1 MRERRRKERVLKF
14 FSIFIF
20 SILITYF
27 LPFSEEKIYTL
38 RIGEVPQ
45 RDVISPFT
53 FKIPKSKE
61 EIKKEKEEILKKL
74 TLVLSPVLRPSLDM
88 DIIKSQVENLD
99 IKTRKKFL
107 EEINKT
113 YEEIKDYVILEDID
127 TIRKLG
133 AEFVILFTPEGDK
146 FFPVN
151 KIYSLPEIKRI
162 IKERAIKTFPSNP
175 QLSFLFEELISSFI
189 PPNYRIDYE
198 ETEIRKVKLLESVEE
213 FKGIVYK
220 GEVIAKK
227 GEPLSMVEIEKLEAM
242 EISKRKSFISKVL
255 MLSLRYIF
263 FLMLLLFSYYS
274 VRFLFPEI
282 YSDTKTLLIIIFN
295 SLLFMILSSLII
307 KITNSSLYIPFAF
320 IPLFFYFVTGRK
332 FALFLTVI
340 LSILCAVYSGMNFFF
355 LVYFLTIGISGILI
369 SKFLRNRFDLIFGF
383 FILLFISMILSFFFK
398 IYANFQ
404 IKSTEI
410 LISSL
415 FSSSLSIIGTITL
428 LPLHEKLWGIATDF
442 VLLELV
448 NPEHPLLKE
457 LEKKAPG
464 TFEHSMQMSEL
475 ARIAAERIG
484 VNSLLAKVGALY
496 HDIGKI
502 ETPNFFV
509 ENLKDPQENPHNRI
523 SPTVSVTIL
532 QNHVKKGIELARKYR
547 LPERIVRIIE
557 RHHGTLLM
565 FSFYDK
571 AKKININARD
581 EEFRYRCPKPE
592 KKEEAIIM
600 LLDGI
605 EAKVRSLEKYE
616 FQSIKDAIDDVI
628 NHRFSDGQFD
638 ECEITRKDMEK
649 IKEAILPKLILRFH
663 TRVTYPPLKSKEKIV

>member
-1 MRERRRKERVLKF
+1 MRERKRKERVLKF

-27 LPFSEEKIYTL
+27 LPFSEKKFYAL

-45 RDVISPFT
+45 RDIIAPFT

-74 TLVLSPVLRPSLDM
+74 TLVLSPLLRPSLDM
-88 DIIKSQVENLD
+88 DLIKSQVENLD
-99 IKTRKKFL
+99 IKTKKKFL

-133 AEFVILFTPEGDK
+133 TEFVVLLTPEGDK

-151 KIYSLPEIKRI
+151 KIYSLPEIKGS
-162 IKERAIKTFPSNP
+162 IKERAIKIFPFNP
-175 QLSFLFEELISSFI
+175 QISFLFEELISSFI
-189 PPNYRIDYE
+189 SPNYRIDYE
-198 ETEIRKVKLLESVEE
+198 ETEIRKQKLLERIEE

-220 GEVIAKK
+220 GEVIAKR
-227 GEPLSMVEIEKLEAM
+227 GEPLSKVEIEKLEAM
-242 EISKRKSFISKVL
+242 EISKRKSFMSKIL
-255 MLSLRYIF
+255 QLFLRYIL
-263 FLMLLLFSYYS
+263 FLMILLFSYYS

-282 YSDTKTLLIIIFN
+282 YSDTKILLLIIFN
-295 SLLFMILSSLII
+295 SLLFMIVSSLII
-307 KITNSSLYIPFAF
+307 KITKSSLYIPFAF
-320 IPLFFYFVTGRK
+320 IPFFFYFVTGRK
-332 FALFLTVI
+332 FALFLTLI
-340 LSILCAVYSGMNFFF
+340 LSILCTVYSGMNFFF
-355 LVYFLTIGISGILI
+355 FVYFLTIGISGILI
-369 SKFLRNRFDLIFGF
+369 SKFLRNRLDLIFGF
-383 FILLFISMILSFFFK
+383 FILLFLSIILSFFFK

-404 IKSTEI
+404 LSIGEI
-410 LISSL
+410 FISSL
-415 FSSSLSIIGTITL
+415 FSSSLSILGTITF
-428 LPLHEKLWGIATDF
+428 LPLHEKLFGITTDF
-442 VLLELV
+442 VLLELS

-464 TFEHSMQMSEL
+464 TFEHSIQMSEL

-484 VNSLLAKVGALY
+484 ANSLLAKVGALY

-502 ETPNFFV
+502 ETPKFFV
-509 ENLKDPQENPHNRI
+509 ENLKDPQENPHNKI

-532 QNHVKKGIELARKYR
+532 QNHVKKGVELARKYR
-547 LPERIVRIIE
+547 LPESIVRIIE
-557 RHHGTLLM
+557 RHHGTLLI
-565 FSFYDK
+565 FPFYEK
-571 AKKININARD
+571 AKKINSEVR
-581 EEFRYRCPKPE
+581 EEEYRYKCPKPE
-592 KKEEAIIM
+592 RKEEAIIM

-616 FQSIKDAIDDVI
+616 FQSIKEAIDDLI

-649 IKEAILPKLILRFH
+649 IKDAILPKLIHRFH
-663 TRVTYPPLKSKEKIV
+663 LRVTYPPLKARKKIV